1 MEVLKTRH
9 CILYAMT
16 KPVSIGIDLGTSGV
30 KIIALDPTGQSV
42 AESSATYPLLT
53 PQPGWTEQNP
63 LDWVAGVKQGLR
75 DLTRQLEGKFTPIAI
90 GVAGQMHGAVFLDDQ
105 FNVIRPAPLWND
117 QRTSAACEEI
127 EAAIPRLE
135 LIQRTGNPAVTGFQ
149 LPKLLW
155 LRSVEPENFA
165 RVRHVLLPKDYL
177 NFVLTG
183 QIAAD
188 PSDASGVGALNLAK
202 LEWDLDILGALKL
215 DSSLF
220 PSLQPSHSV
229 VGQLSQE
236 WAELTGLPQ
245 GIPVVAGAGDNAGA
259 QIGLGVS
266 SAKPKLGSVS
276 LGTSGVI
283 VVPLPEAKAEPHGR
297 VHLFCHADGGYFFLG
312 CTLSAAGSL
321 QWFRDTLAQGVPFD
335 TLMLEAAAVP
345 SGSDG
350 LTFMPYLAGERS
362 PHLNPHLRGSWLGLS
377 LAHTRGHM
385 TRAILEGVA
394 FSLRETLEVM
404 NPIAKAEQLLSV
416 GGGTRSNTWLG
427 IIGNALG
434 LPLEKPA
441 LEEGPARGAAIL
453 GLVGAGVFSSVAHA
467 LEVTAPSAQR
477 IEIVADSG
485 LEAAYQQYKKGF
497 AAVQGFSG

>member
-1 MEVLKTRH
+1 MSE
-9 CILYAMT
+9 
-16 KPVSIGIDLGTSGV
+16 PVSIGIDLGTSGV
-30 KIIALDPTGQSV
+30 KIIALDTKGVRV

-53 PQPGWTEQNP
+53 PQPGWTEQHP
-63 LDWVAGVKQGLR
+63 SDW
-75 DLTRQLEGKFTPIAI
+75 LEGVRTALKALTNQLGDKYTTIAI
-90 GVAGQMHGAVFLDDQ
+90 GVAGQMHGAVFLDSSLK
-105 FNVIRPAPLWND
+105 VIRPAPLWND
-117 QRTSAACEEI
+117 QRTNAACLEI
-127 EAAIPRLE
+127 ETAIPRLE

-155 LRSVEPENFA
+155 LRSNEPEHYA
-165 RVRHVLLPKDYL
+165 KVRHVLLPKDYL
-177 NFVLTG
+177 NFALTG
-183 QIAAD
+183 QIASD

-202 LEWDLDILGALKL
+202 LEWDSDILNALKL

-220 PSLQPSHSV
+220 PNIQASHSV
-229 VGQLSQE
+229 VGQLTST
-236 WAELTGLPQ
+236 WAQTTGLPTA
-245 GIPVVAGAGDNAGA
+245 IPVVAGAGDNAGA

-266 SAKPKLGSVS
+266 SKKPGLGSVS

-283 VVPLPEAKAEPHGR
+283 VVPLEQPISEPNGR

-321 QWFRDTLAQGVPFD
+321 QWFRDTLAKNVPFD
-335 TLMLEAAAVP
+335 ELMQEAANVP

-350 LTFMPYLAGERS
+350 VTFMPYLAGERS
-362 PHLNPHLRGSWLGLS
+362 PHLNPDLRGAWLGLS

-404 NPIAKAEQLLSV
+404 NPIAKAEKLLSV
-416 GGGTRSNTWLG
+416 GGGTRSNLWLG

-434 LPLEKPA
+434 VPLEKPA

-453 GLVGAGVFSSVAHA
+453 GLVGAGVYPSVASA
-467 LEVTAPSAQR
+467 LEATAPSSTP
-477 IEIVADSG
+477 INIIHDSS
-485 LEAAYQQYKKGF
+485 LEAAFAQYKKGF
-497 AAVQGFSG
+497 AASRSMI

>member
-1 MEVLKTRH
+1 MSE
-9 CILYAMT
+9 
-16 KPVSIGIDLGTSGV
+16 PVSIGIDLGTSGV
-30 KIIALDPTGQSV
+30 KIIAVNAQGSSV

-53 PQPGWTEQNP
+53 PHPGWTEQHP
-63 LDWVAGVKQGLR
+63 SDWLEGVKTALKA
-75 DLTRQLEGKFTPIAI
+75 LSAQLEDKYNPIAI
-90 GVAGQMHGAVFLDDQ
+90 GVAGQMHGAVFLDSGLK
-105 FNVIRPAPLWND
+105 VIRPAPLWND
-117 QRTSAACEEI
+117 QRTSAACLEI

-135 LIQRTGNPAVTGFQ
+135 LIKRTGNPAVTGFQ

-155 LRSVEPENFA
+155 LRTNEPEHYDQ
-165 RVRHVLLPKDYL
+165 VRHMLLPKDYL
-177 NFVLTG
+177 NFALTG

-202 LEWDLDILGALKL
+202 LEWDTDILSALEL
-215 DSSLF
+215 DPSLF
-220 PSLQPSHSV
+220 PNIQASHSV
-229 VGQLSQE
+229 VGQLTSA
-236 WAELTGLPQ
+236 WAAATGLPA

-266 SAKPKLGSVS
+266 SKKPGLGSVS

-283 VVPLPEAKAEPHGR
+283 VVPLEQPISEPNGR

-321 QWFRDTLAQGVPFD
+321 QWFRDTLAKNVPFD
-335 TLMLEAAAVP
+335 ELMQEAATIP

-350 LTFMPYLAGERS
+350 VTYMPYLAGERS
-362 PHLNPHLRGSWLGLS
+362 PHLNPDLRGAWLGLS

-404 NPIAKAEQLLSV
+404 NPIAKANKLLSV
-416 GGGTRSNTWLG
+416 GGGTRSNLWLS

-434 LPLEKPA
+434 VPLEKPA

-453 GLVGAGVFSSVAHA
+453 GLVGAGIYNNVADA
-467 LEVTAPSAQR
+467 LQATAPSSTP
-477 IEIVADSG
+477 IDITLDSSLEVAYS
-485 LEAAYQQYKKGF
+485 QYKKGF
-497 AAVQGFSG
+497 NATLSMT